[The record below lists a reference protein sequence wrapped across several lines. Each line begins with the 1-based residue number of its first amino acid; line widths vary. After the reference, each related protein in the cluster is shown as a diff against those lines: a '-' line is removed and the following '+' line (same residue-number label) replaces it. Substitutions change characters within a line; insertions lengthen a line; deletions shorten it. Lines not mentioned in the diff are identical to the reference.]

1 MTKGNSEDIQ
11 KLKKIANQIRRHI
24 VLMASRA
31 NASHSG
37 SALSSVEIVTALY
50 FNLMR
55 LDPKNPDWED
65 RDRFI
70 LSKGHGGAVL
80 YAALAERG
88 FFPVKWLDTFCLDD
102 SLLPTHPVFGKISGV
117 PGVEA
122 TTGSLGHGLAMG
134 LGMALAGKHDKKDYW
149 VYVMISDGECDE
161 GSVWEGFLYTGAKK
175 IDNLIVFIDYN
186 KIQSFGR
193 TAEVLDLEPLK
204 DKLSAFHWE
213 VQEIN
218 GHDFAEIIS
227 AVEHAKN
234 QPGKPH
240 CIIAH
245 TVKGKGISYMEDK
258 LEWHYRAPTGD
269 LLTKA
274 LSELDE
280 DLKSVEVRSK
290 K

>member
-1 MTKGNSEDIQ
+1 MAVVE
-11 KLKKIANQIRRHI
+11 KLEVKSLRKIANQIRRHI
-24 VLMASRA
+24 VMMASRA

-37 SALSSVEIVTALY
+37 SALSPVEMVTALY
-50 FNLMR
+50 FQIMR
-55 LDPKNPDWED
+55 IDPKKSDWPD

-88 FFPVKWLDTFCLDD
+88 FFPVKLLDTFCLDD

-134 LGMALAGKHDKKDYW
+134 LGMALAGKHDKKDYQ

-161 GSVWEGFLYTGAKK
+161 GSVWEGLLYAGAKK
-175 IDNLIVFIDYN
+175 VDNLIIFIDYN

-204 DKLSAFHWE
+204 DKLLAFNWD
-213 VQEIN
+213 VQEID
-218 GHDFAEIIS
+218 GHDFSEIIS
-227 AVEHAKN
+227 SVKRAKN
-234 QPGKPH
+234 HSGQPH

-258 LEWHYRAPTGD
+258 LEWHYRSPSGD
-269 LLTKA
+269 LLAKA
-274 LSELDE
+274 LSELEE
-280 DLKSVEVRSK
+280 DLKSVEK
-290 K
+290 